1 MAEKKKKKTAQGFT
15 AKDYTPGLRKKGESF
30 MDFTTRQHEQ
40 RYPGAQRMAREA
52 GAGGWR
58 AFTPAGAEYRR
69 GIREEMPW
77 LKPDQKYMSEDWK
90 RMLANRQ
97 TDMYGGGAQVG
108 GAPPGRPPLPTAMG
122 NVLGGAPR
130 RPPYRAGMD
139 QVLGA
144 GPPRPI
150 RNTGGDAS
158 VAEAMYSSPRGIG
171 QRYDFPPVGAA
182 RPQQIGPTWPGANQ
196 MGGAPRPPTRVQ
208 VPMGT
213 GRAPVR
219 WPNTPPPGLGTQQLS
234 MADLARMQQQAGA
247 SRPAT
252 PYPGQNYGQTGANLG
267 QFPRYPASPAGS
279 RQPYN
284 ILGGGPAGT
293 RPMSYPGQ
301 NYGQTGAFLGQFPRY
316 PASPAGS
323 QLPYN
328 VLGQPRGR
336 LRVGGERMGEIPGT
350 LRWPNYYG
358 PPQRPRIA
366 GEQYPRR
373 RQPPWT

>member
-1 MAEKKKKKTAQGFT
+1 MAEKKKKKTPGGFT
-15 AKDYTPGLRKKGESF
+15 TKTKYTPGLRKKGESF
-30 MDFTTRQHEQ
+30 MDFSTRQHEQ

-97 TDMYGGGAQVG
+97 TGMYGAGAQVG
-108 GAPPGRPPLPTAMG
+108 GAPPGRPPLPTTMG

-130 RPPYRAGMD
+130 PIPSGVPLPPGGYPGDPRGRAPQRPMPVGAYPGDPRARSA
-139 QVLGA
+139 QV
-144 GPPRPI
+144 
-150 RNTGGDAS
+150 
-158 VAEAMYSSPRGIG
+158 SPRGVG
-171 QRYDFPPVGAA
+171 SMYDFPPVGAA
-182 RPQQIGPTWPGANQ
+182 GPQQIGPTWPGANQ
-196 MGGAPRPPTRVQ
+196 IGGAPRPPTQVQ

-247 SRPAT
+247 SRPST
-252 PYPGQNYGQTGANLG
+252 P
-267 QFPRYPASPAGS
+267 
-279 RQPYN
+279 
-284 ILGGGPAGT
+284 
-293 RPMSYPGQ
+293 YPGQ

-328 VLGQPRGR
+328 VLGGMPRPFVRSAPGRSQAQRRYMEQPGNRGSAQR
-336 LRVGGERMGEIPGT
+336 IWAERG
-350 LRWPNYYG
+350 Y
-358 PPQRPRIA
+358 
-366 GEQYPRR
+366 
-373 RQPPWT
+373 PWTPSWRERQGY